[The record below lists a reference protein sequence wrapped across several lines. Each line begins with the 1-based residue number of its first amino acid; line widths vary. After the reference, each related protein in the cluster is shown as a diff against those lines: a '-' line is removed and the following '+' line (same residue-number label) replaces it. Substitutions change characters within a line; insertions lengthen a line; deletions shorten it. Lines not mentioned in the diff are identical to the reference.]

1 MEADELAQ
9 HVLRVSKDA
18 LAVFEQMR
26 ARLIRQDA
34 EMAELRDEVL
44 ALSNRIEGVVTAV
57 RMLNREVTGF
67 ASDELH
73 SVKVPEREPKNLSER
88 MYGVPP
94 GPE

>member
-34 EMAELRDEVL
+34 EMAELRDELL
-44 ALSNRIEGVVTAV
+44 ALSNRVESLTRYVAV
-57 RMLNREVTGF
+57 GLERVEH
-67 ASDELH
+67 ALH
-73 SVKVPEREPKNLSER
+73 SVKVPDSREEQR
-88 MYGVPP
+88 RAMEEG
-94 GPE
+94 